1 MEDIKFI
8 IFDLDGV
15 FYKDDHCIKG
25 GKEIIKHLKE
35 NDIEFCFLTNNSNH
49 SVEFYKNRLTT
60 CKIFIEEERVVTT
73 GVLLQNYI
81 VKNFPT
87 KSSIYVLGSN
97 FLKNSLYGLFD
108 LNDTNPDIIVLGM
121 DENIKLKD
129 ISKVIN
135 IISDKTKIIASNPDK
150 LIPKKETFGLECG
163 VLIDI
168 IKDVT
173 GKDIKVVG
181 KPDSFAYSY
190 IIEKFSADK
199 KQILMV
205 GDTYETDIIG
215 AKNFGLKTVWVNTG
229 NKLPTSIRDGNFLR
243 IDSLKELVKFL

>member
-15 FYKDDHCIKG
+15 FYKDEHCIEG
-25 GKEIIKHLKE
+25 GKEIVEHIKK
-35 NDIEFCFLTNNSNH
+35 NDTEFCFLTNNSNH
-49 SVEFYKNRLTT
+49 PLNFYKNRLEA
-60 CKIFIEEERVVTT
+60 CKISVEEDKIVTT

-81 VKNFPT
+81 VKNFST
-87 KSSIYVLGSN
+87 RSSIYVLGSS
-97 FLKNSLYGLFD
+97 FLKNSLYKLFD
-108 LNDTNPDIIVLGM
+108 FDDTNPDIVVLGM

-168 IKDVT
+168 IKDMT

-199 KQILMV
+199 KQTLMV
-205 GDTYETDIIG
+205 GDTYETDILG

-229 NKLPTSIRDGNFLR
+229 NKLPTSIRDDNFLR